1 MRHPGSEGGRPWPG
15 RLAQVAGLALL
26 WALLSGRQAPLQ
38 AALGLCSVAFVVVLA
53 GRMRRA
59 EGARRAGDARAGV
72 RLRWLR
78 VARYAPWLLG
88 RILLANLDVARRVLR
103 PEMRLAPLVLRVP
116 ARQRSELG
124 RVLFANS
131 ITLTPGTVSVRLSGG
146 EVEVHALTRE
156 AAAALEEGEM
166 GRRVAELER

>member
-1 MRHPGSEGGRPWPG
+1 MHHAGSEGGRLRPG
-15 RLAQVAGLALL
+15 KIALIAGLALL
-26 WALLSGRQAPLQ
+26 WALLSGRPAPLQ
-38 AALGLCSVAFVVVLA
+38 ALLGLCSVAFVVVLV

-59 EGARRAGDARAGV
+59 EGTRV
-72 RLRWLR
+72 EVHLRWFAL
-78 VARYAPWLLG
+78 ARYAPWLLG
-88 RILLANLDVARRVLR
+88 RVLLANLDVARRALR
-103 PEMRLAPLVLRVP
+103 REMRLAPVLLRVP

-131 ITLTPGTVSVRLSGG
+131 ITLTPGTVSIRLSGG

-156 AAAALEEGEM
+156 AAVDLAGGEM